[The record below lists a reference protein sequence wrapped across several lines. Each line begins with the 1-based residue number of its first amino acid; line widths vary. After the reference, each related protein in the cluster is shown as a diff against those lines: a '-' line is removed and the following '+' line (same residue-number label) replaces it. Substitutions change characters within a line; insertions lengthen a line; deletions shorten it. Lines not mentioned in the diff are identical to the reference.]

1 MTLRTFR
8 LRVWGSLAKR
18 DGDARLTEE
27 IQTHLDLLT
36 AEHLASGLSPAEARA
51 AARRQFGGVEYAK
64 DQTRDERG
72 FPVIESLVQDT
83 RFALRQLR
91 RNPSFAVAAILTLA
105 IGIGGT
111 TAIFSVLDVVAIR
124 PLSYPSPDRLVVLEE
139 SLPNFGPFPVS
150 AADTEFWRREST
162 SFSQI
167 SLVTAML
174 GNLTGQGQ
182 PELLQFGAIT
192 PSLLP
197 LLGARPALGR
207 LLFDEEDVP
216 GRDRVVVLSDELWK
230 RRFNADPSIVGR
242 KISVDGNPYEVVG
255 VLAPGFHAP
264 NVKHLIN
271 LPVNEM
277 VLDMWKPLALAPED
291 RRPIGGYSYVSV
303 AQLKPGVSLP
313 RAREELA
320 SVQTRLL
327 QQVPG
332 KGDLKTFVVPLQD
345 QMASRSRRS
354 LLLLLAA
361 VSVVLLV
368 ACVNIANL
376 QLARSVARMKEMT
389 VREALGAGRSRIVRQ
404 LLVENLVLALIGG
417 IAAMAVAFFALR
429 LIVAIGPADVP
440 RLDEVSL
447 DGRLLR
453 FATLVSVASGLLI
466 GLVPAWRVGRAD
478 LQGSLKG
485 RGDADA
491 HVSAARLRSMLV
503 ACEIGLSAACVIA
516 GALLFQSFAA
526 LLETHTGFVTDAVMT
541 TAINLAGSAYQ
552 DPKKRMALLDA
563 VMDDIR
569 AMPAVRYVAVSTQLP
584 LTGTGAM
591 SAASVEGGTVPGMER
606 PRADVRSV
614 SPDYFR
620 GMEVPIK
627 TGRVF
632 EVADRD
638 RNVTVLSEE
647 LARQAWP
654 GQDPIGRRLR
664 FGVDPRATLY
674 EVIGTV
680 GDVRGTSLDQPLTP
694 TAYVPFPQRAQ
705 TIFTLMVKTE
715 GDPSAVVSRV
725 RNIVRAHE
733 PEVPLGPFRTMD
745 DVVDQS
751 VAPRRFQLQLVAVFA
766 LLTALLSGLGVFGV
780 MAYSVAQRSGEIG
793 IRLALGT
800 PPRAILLRVLRDAL
814 RITIAGLLIAAPLAW
829 VAGRFLRSFLYGV
842 TPYDPLALTSAV
854 AIIVV
859 TALVAAA
866 APGFRAS
873 RVNPMVALR
882 CE

>member
-8 LRVWGSLAKR
+8 VRLWGSLAKHSA
-18 DGDARLTEE
+18 DARLTEE

-36 AEHLASGLSPAEARA
+36 AEHVANGLSPAEAET
-51 AARRQFGGVEYAK
+51 AARRQFGGVEFAK
-64 DQTRDERG
+64 EHSRDERG
-72 FPVIESLVQDT
+72 FPVIESWLQDT

-91 RNPSFAVAAILTLA
+91 RSPSFAIAAILTLA

-111 TAIFSVLDVVAIR
+111 TAIFSVLDLVAIR
-124 PLSYPSPDRLVVLEE
+124 PLSYPNPDRLVVLEE

-150 AADTEFWRREST
+150 AADAEFWRREST
-162 SFSQI
+162 SFNQI
-167 SLVTAML
+167 SLVMTMF
-174 GNLTGQGQ
+174 GNLTGQGE
-182 PELLQFGAIT
+182 PERLQIGAVTPGLLT
-192 PSLLP
+192 

-207 LLFDEEDVP
+207 LLLDEEDVP
-216 GRDRVVVLSDELWK
+216 GRDHVVVLGDDLW
-230 RRFNADPSIVGR
+230 RQRFNADPFIVGQ
-242 KISVDGNPYEVVG
+242 KVSIDGNPYEVVG

-264 NVKHLIN
+264 NIKHLIN
-271 LPVNEM
+271 IPVSEM
-277 VLDMWKPLALAPED
+277 VLDMWKPLALRPEE
-291 RRPIGGYSYVSV
+291 RRPVGGYSYVAV
-303 AQLKPGVSLP
+303 AQLKPGVSLT

-327 QQVPG
+327 QQVRG
-332 KGDLKTFVVPLQD
+332 KGDLKTFVVALQD
-345 QMASRSRRS
+345 QMASRSRGS

-361 VSVVLLV
+361 VSVVLLI

-417 IAAMAVAFFALR
+417 IAAMAVAFVAVR

-447 DGRLLR
+447 DGRLLG
-453 FATLVSVASGLLI
+453 FATLVSLGSGLLI

-478 LQGSLKG
+478 LQASLKG
-485 RGDADA
+485 RGEADA

-526 LLETHTGFVTDAVMT
+526 LLQTHTGFVTDAVMT
-541 TAINLAGSAYQ
+541 TALNLAGPAYQ
-552 DPKKRMALLDA
+552 DPLRRMALLDA
-563 VMDDIR
+563 VMDDVR
-569 AMPAVRYVAVSTQLP
+569 ALPSVRYVAVSTQLP

-606 PRADVRSV
+606 PRADVRSI

-620 GMEVPIK
+620 AMEVPLK
-627 TGRVF
+627 TGRTF
-632 EVADRD
+632 EAADRN

-664 FGVDPRATLY
+664 FGVDPTAALY

-680 GDVRGTSLDQPLTP
+680 GDIRGTSLDQPLTP

-715 GDPSAVVSRV
+715 GDPSVLTSRV
-725 RNIVRAHE
+725 GSIVRGHE

-745 DVVDQS
+745 DVVDLS

-780 MAYSVAQRSGEIG
+780 MAYSVAQRRGEIG
-793 IRLALGT
+793 IRLALGI
-800 PPRAILLRVLRDAL
+800 PPREILLRVLRDAL
-814 RITIAGLLIAAPLAW
+814 QITAVGLALAAPLAW
-829 VAGRFLRSFLYGV
+829 FAGRFLRAFLYGV

-854 AIIVV
+854 AIIIV
-859 TALVAAA
+859 TALAAAA

-882 CE
+882 HD

>member
-8 LRVWGSLAKR
+8 WRLWGSVAKR
-18 DGDARLTEE
+18 SGDARLREE

-36 AEHLASGLSPAEARA
+36 AEHVANGLSPAEAQA
-51 AARRQFGGVEYAK
+51 AARRQFGGVEFAK
-64 DQTRDERG
+64 EHSRDERG
-72 FPVIESLVQDT
+72 FPLIESWLQDT
-83 RFALRQLR
+83 RFAMRQLR
-91 RNPSFAVAAILTLA
+91 RNPSFAIAAILTLA

-111 TAIFSVLDVVAIR
+111 TAIFSVLDLVAIR
-124 PLSYPSPDRLVVLEE
+124 PLSYPNPDRLVVLEE

-150 AADTEFWRREST
+150 AADTEFWRRESK
-162 SFSQI
+162 SFNQI
-167 SLVTAML
+167 SLIVSLL
-174 GNLTGQGQ
+174 GNLTGQGE
-182 PELLQFGAIT
+182 PERLQIGAAT
-192 PSLLP
+192 PGLLP
-197 LLGARPALGR
+197 LLGARPAIGR
-207 LLFDEEDVP
+207 LLLDEEDVP
-216 GRDRVVVLSDELWK
+216 GRDRVVVLSDALWK
-230 RRFNADPSIVGR
+230 RRFNADRSIVGR
-242 KISVDGNPYEVVG
+242 KISIDGYPYEVVG

-271 LPVNEM
+271 IPVNEM
-277 VLDMWKPLALAPED
+277 VLDMWKPLALTPED
-291 RRPIGGYSYVSV
+291 RRPVGGYSYVAV
-303 AQLKPGVSLP
+303 AQLKAGVSLP
-313 RAREELA
+313 AAREELA
-320 SVQTRLL
+320 GVQSRLL
-327 QQVPG
+327 QQVRG
-332 KGDLKTFVVPLQD
+332 KGDLKTFIVPLQD
-345 QMASRSRRS
+345 QMASRSRGS
-354 LLLLLAA
+354 LWLLLAA
-361 VSVVLLV
+361 VSVVLLI

-417 IAAMAVAFFALR
+417 VAAMAVAFVAVR

-447 DGRLLR
+447 DGRLLG
-453 FATLVSVASGLLI
+453 FATLVSLASGLLI

-478 LQGSLKG
+478 LQASLKG

-491 HVSAARLRSMLV
+491 HASAARLRSMLV

-516 GALLFQSFAA
+516 GALLFQSFAT
-526 LLETHTGFVTDAVMT
+526 LLQTHTGFVTDAVVT
-541 TAINLAGSAYQ
+541 TAFNLAGPAYQ
-552 DPKKRMALLDA
+552 DPQRRMALLDA
-563 VMDDIR
+563 VMDDVR
-569 AMPAVRYVAVSTQLP
+569 ALPSVRYVAVSTQLP

-591 SAASVEGGTVPGMER
+591 SATSVEGGTVPGMER
-606 PRADVRSV
+606 PRADVRSIT
-614 SPDYFR
+614 PDYFR
-620 GMEVPIK
+620 AMEVPLK
-627 TGRVF
+627 TGRTF
-632 EVADRD
+632 EATDRD

-705 TIFTLMVKTE
+705 AIFTLMVKTE
-715 GDPSAVVSRV
+715 RDPSVLISRV
-725 RNIVRAHE
+725 GSIVRAHE
-733 PEVPLGPFRTMD
+733 PEAPLGPFRTMD

-780 MAYSVAQRSGEIG
+780 MAYSVAQRRGEIG
-793 IRLALGT
+793 IRLALGI
-800 PPRAILLRVLRDAL
+800 PPREILLRVLRDAL
-814 RITIAGLLIAAPLAW
+814 QITAVGLAIAAPLAW
-829 VAGRFLRSFLYGV
+829 LAGRFLRAFLYGV
-842 TPYDPLALTSAV
+842 TPYDPLAITAAV

-859 TALVAAA
+859 TALAAAA

-873 RVNPMVALR
+873 RVNPMVVLR
-882 CE
+882 HE

>member
-18 DGDARLTEE
+18 DTDARLTEE

-36 AEHLASGLSPAEARA
+36 AEHMANGLSPKEARA
-51 AARRQFGGVEYAK
+51 AAQRQFGGVAAAK
-64 DQTRDERG
+64 EQTRDERG
-72 FPVIESLVQDT
+72 FPVIESLAQDA
-83 RFALRQLR
+83 RFAWRQLR
-91 RNPSFAVAAILTLA
+91 RSPSFAIAAILTLA

-111 TAIFSVLDVVAIR
+111 TAIFSVLDIVALR
-124 PLSYPSPDRLVVLEE
+124 PLSYPNPDRLVVLEE
-139 SLPNFGPFPVS
+139 SLSNFGPFPVS
-150 AADTEFWRREST
+150 AADAEFWRREST

-167 SLVTAML
+167 SLALTML
-174 GNLTGQGQ
+174 GNLTGQGE
-182 PELLQFGAIT
+182 PERLQIGAVT
-192 PSLLP
+192 PGLLP
-197 LLGARPALGR
+197 LLGARAALGR

-216 GRDRVVVLSDELWK
+216 GRDRVVVLSDALWR
-230 RRFNADPSIVGR
+230 RRFNADPAIVGR
-242 KISVDGNPYEVVG
+242 SISVDGNPYEVVG

-271 LPVNEM
+271 IPVAEM
-277 VLDMWKPLALAPED
+277 VLDMWKPLALTADD
-291 RRPIGGYSYVSV
+291 RRPVGGYSYVAV
-303 AQLKPGVSLP
+303 AQLKQGVALP

-320 SVQTRLL
+320 SVQSRLL

-332 KGDLKTFVVPLQD
+332 KGDLKSFVVPLQD
-345 QMASRSRRS
+345 QMASRSRGS
-354 LLLLLAA
+354 LMLLLAA
-361 VSVVLLV
+361 VSVVLLI

-376 QLARSVARMKEMT
+376 QLARSVARIKEMT

-417 IAAMAVAFFALR
+417 LAAVAVAFFALR
-429 LIVAIGPADVP
+429 LIVAIEPADVP
-440 RLDEVSL
+440 RLDEVAL
-447 DGRLLR
+447 DGRLLG
-453 FATLVSVASGLLI
+453 FAALVSVASGLLI

-478 LQGSLKG
+478 LQASLKG

-491 HVSAARLRSMLV
+491 HASAARLRSMLV
-503 ACEIGLSAACVIA
+503 ACEIGLSAASVIA

-526 LLETHTGFVTDAVMT
+526 LLETHTGFVVDAVTT
-541 TAINLAGSAYQ
+541 TAINLAGPDYQ
-552 DPKKRMALLDA
+552 DPQQRMTLLDA
-563 VMDDIR
+563 IMDDVR
-569 AMPAVRYVAVSTQLP
+569 ALPAVQHVAVSTQLP

-591 SAASVEGGTVPGMER
+591 SAVSVEGGTVPGMER

-614 SPDYFR
+614 SPDYFHAL
-620 GMEVPIK
+620 EVPLR
-627 TGRVF
+627 TGRRF
-632 EVADRD
+632 EAADRN
-638 RNVTVLSEE
+638 RQVTILSEE

-664 FGVDPRATLY
+664 FGVEPKATLY

-694 TAYVPFPQRAQ
+694 TAYVPFPQRSQ
-705 TIFTLMVKTE
+705 MLFTLMVKT
-715 GDPSAVVSRV
+715 GGNPSALVSRI
-725 RNIVRAHE
+725 RNIVRTHD
-733 PEVPLGPFRTMD
+733 PEVPLGPFRTME

-751 VAPRRFQLQLVAVFA
+751 VAPRRFQLQLVGLFA
-766 LLTALLSGLGVFGV
+766 LMTAVLSGLGVFGV
-780 MAYSVAQRSGEIG
+780 MAYSVAQRRGEIG
-793 IRLALGT
+793 IRLALGI
-800 PPRAILLRVLRDAL
+800 PPRDIVLQVLRNAL
-814 RITIAGLLIAAPLAW
+814 RITLIGLVIAAPLAW

-859 TALVAAA
+859 TALAAAA